1 MVFRAEGKPPGVAAV
16 GRADGAPDEWT
27 GDATVAFLRVGTG
40 RNACPTVAGDV
51 SAEGSEVEGSDDLLG
66 IGDIYDDGGVGRGGD
81 FFGIVE
87 EHDDGAGHLGAVPDS
102 SESGASMHLEGFDE
116 VIAVEQAIAKVLPKI
131 RRSKSE
137 SVCGAGTLMGIFLD
151 QRAVGVS
158 EFDGDSDSEA
168 VSDLA
173 VVTGGVLG
181 AVAEGALAG
190 KLDGFSV
197 GSKQFDCRN
206 PGTGF
211 GNGEMAAVFVEKLGG
226 FFVAAL
232 AEEISFADGVI
243 GQGAVESKG
252 RRRQQEGRGE
262 YREPGSER

>member
-1 MVFRAEGKPPGVAAV
+1 MVFRAESEPPGIAED
-16 GRADGAPDEWT
+16 GRADGAPDERA
-27 GDATVAFLRVGTG
+27 GDAAVAFLRVETG
-40 RNACPTVAGDV
+40 RNACPTGAGGV

-87 EHDDGAGHLGAVPDS
+87 EHDEGAGHLGAVPDS
-102 SESGASMHLEGFDE
+102 SESGASMRLEGFDE
-116 VIAVEQAIAKVLPKI
+116 VVAVEQAIAKVLPKI

-137 SVCGAGTLMGIFLD
+137 SVCGAGTLIGIFLD

-158 EFDGDSDSEA
+158 EFDSDGDAEA

-181 AVAEGALAG
+181 AVAERALAG

-197 GSKQFDCRN
+197 RSKQFYGRN

-211 GNGEMAAVFVEKLGG
+211 GNGEMAAVF
-226 FFVAAL
+226 
-232 AEEISFADGVI
+232 I
-243 GQGAVESKG
+243 
-252 RRRQQEGRGE
+252 
-262 YREPGSER
+262 

>member
-1 MVFRAEGKPPGVAAV
+1 MVLRIEGKPSGITAD
-16 GRADGAPDEWT
+16 GRADGTPDERA
-27 GDATVAFLRVGTG
+27 GDAAVAFLRVGTG
-40 RNACPTVAGDV
+40 RIACPTGAGGV
-51 SAEGSEVEGSDDLLG
+51 SAEDSEVEGRDDLLG
-66 IGDIYDDGGVGRGGD
+66 IGDIYDDGGVGRGGG

-87 EHDDGAGHLGAVPDS
+87 EHDEGAGHLSAVPDS
-102 SESGASMHLEGFDE
+102 SESGASMRLEGFDE
-116 VIAVEQAIAKVLPKI
+116 VVAVGQAIAKVLPKI

-137 SVCGAGTLMGIFLD
+137 SVCGAGTLIGIFLD

-158 EFDGDSDSEA
+158 EFDSDSDAEA

-197 GSKQFDCRN
+197 GSKQFHGRN

-211 GNGEMAAVFVEKLGG
+211 GNGEVAAVFIEKLGG
-226 FFVAAL
+226 LFIAAL
-232 AEEISFADGVI
+232 AEEVGFADGLI

-252 RRRQQEGRGE
+252 GRGQKQGCGE
-262 YREPGSER
+262 QRDAGPE